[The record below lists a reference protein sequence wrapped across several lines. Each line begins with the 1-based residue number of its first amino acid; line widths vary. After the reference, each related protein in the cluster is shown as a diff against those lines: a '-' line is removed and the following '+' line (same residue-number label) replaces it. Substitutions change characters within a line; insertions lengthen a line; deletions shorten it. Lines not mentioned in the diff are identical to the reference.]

1 MSVTSFLCI
10 LAMVLYIF
18 LAVFW
23 IVNSVVDIIELRKC
37 KKRNAQ
43 WEEEQHRH
51 EQERAIRDAE
61 YHEAR
66 MKEINKE

>member
-23 IVNSVVDIIELRKC
+23 IVNSVVDIIVRKC

>member
-23 IVNSVVDIIELRKC
+23 IANSIIDIIELRKC

-43 WEEEQHRH
+43 WEEEQHRY

-61 YHEAR
+61 YHEVR